1 MVNPRLIPFF
11 TLINKELVK
20 TTQFRKPIYVGDLM
34 NNLKIAADFRV
45 DEICVL
51 DISNYHGIRSAPE
64 TYFLDSLGTIHAPI
78 AFGGNIRTLD
88 KARILLRNGIDK
100 VVLGRRSIKPLL
112 LRDIS
117 TEFGFQSV
125 SVCIDIM
132 NDKIIRCVEGKE
144 VLLSEIDEREYLRM
158 LVDNGVG
165 EFIFHD
171 VLREGTR
178 QGLSPLKRVT
188 GLANSLGRPVVW
200 LGGASSIEN
209 ALDVARKFELSGVG
223 VGSSYIF
230 SNGTYSVLPQYL
242 NR

>member
-1 MVNPRLIPFF
+1 MGPRLIPFF

-20 TTQFRKPIYVGDLM
+20 TNQFRQPIYVGDLI
-34 NNLKIAADFRV
+34 NNLKIAADFKA

-51 DISNYHGIRSAPE
+51 DISDYHGMRSVPE
-64 TYFLDSLGTIHAPI
+64 SYYLESLGTIHAPI
-78 AFGGNIRTLD
+78 ALGGNIRTLD

-100 VVLGRRSIKPLL
+100 VVLGRRSIKPSL

-117 TEFGFQSV
+117 TEFGIQSV
-125 SVCIDIM
+125 SVCLDIV
-132 NDKIIRCVEGKE
+132 NDKIVRILEGDE
-144 VLLSEIDEREYLRM
+144 VLLGETDEREYLRM

-178 QGLSPLKRVT
+178 QGLLPLERVT
-188 GLANSLGRPVVW
+188 ELANSLGRPVVW
-200 LGGASSIEN
+200 VGGASSIEN
-209 ALDVARKFELSGVG
+209 ALDVARKFQLSGVG
-223 VGSSYIF
+223 VGASYIF

-242 NR
+242 KR